1 MLAADTEFIL
11 YSLGY
16 GFSQRRISLGNA
28 VLESGG
34 GVVFVYVSGKS
45 SKVVGREGQRGGF
58 PAAKLIIVGSE
69 RDLKIS
75 RIADGLSAASLF
87 EILYSICFNIL
98 LIMLYSL
105 IRYFTI

>member
-45 SKVVGREGQRGGF
+45 SKVVGREGQRGGISGGK
-58 PAAKLIIVGSE
+58 ADYSRVGE
-69 RDLKIS
+69 RLENLTDSGWLERGKFI
-75 RIADGLSAASLF
+75 
-87 EILYSICFNIL
+87 
-98 LIMLYSL
+98 
-105 IRYFTI
+105 